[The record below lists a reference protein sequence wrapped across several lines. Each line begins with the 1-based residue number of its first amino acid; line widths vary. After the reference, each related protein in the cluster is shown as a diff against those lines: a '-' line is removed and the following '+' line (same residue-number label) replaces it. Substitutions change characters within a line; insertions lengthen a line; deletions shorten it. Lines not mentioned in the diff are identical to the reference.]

1 MARRRKSD
9 SPFSDELID
18 QLLEGREH
26 GAHLLGND
34 GLIGELKKRLAQRM
48 LEGEME
54 AHLDEPDQQEAGN
67 HRNGRSSKTVTMDG
81 ERVVLDIP
89 RDRHGQIDPTLIPKY
104 ARRFPG
110 FDDKIIALYARG
122 MSTRDI
128 RAHIQE
134 IYGIDVSANLVSA
147 VTESVMAD
155 ALAWQNRPLETVYAI
170 VYFDALRVKI
180 RDEGMVHNKAVYL
193 AIGITSHGAKE
204 ILGLWIEQTE
214 GAKFWMRVMTELKGR
229 GVADILIAVVDGL
242 KGFPEAITAVF
253 PDTVVQTCIVHLIRY
268 SMQFASWK
276 ERKAI
281 AKALRPIYGAVSAD
295 AAAAALEEFEQGPWG
310 QKYPPVVASWRRKW
324 EQVIPFFAF
333 SAEVRKIIYTTNA
346 IESLHSQVRK
356 TIRNKGHFPN
366 DEAAIKLIYL
376 SLRQIEAK
384 WKRPPKEW
392 HAAKSQ
398 LAIQFG
404 ERFILTE

>member
-1 MARRRKSD
+1 MAQRKKPESR
-9 SPFSDELID
+9 FSDELID
-18 QLLEGREH
+18 ELLEGREH

-34 GLIGELKKRLAQRM
+34 GLIGELKKRLAERM
-48 LEGEME
+48 LETEMDL
-54 AHLDEPDQQEAGN
+54 HLDDPEQQEAGN
-67 HRNGRSSKTVTMDG
+67 HRNGRSSKTVTMSDD
-81 ERVVLDIP
+81 RVVLDIP
-89 RDRHGQIDPTLIPKY
+89 RDRHGQFDPALIPKY

-134 IYGIDVSANLVSA
+134 IYGIDVSPNLVSA
-147 VTESVMAD
+147 VTQSVMAD
-155 ALAWQNRPLETVYAI
+155 AVAWQNRPLEETYAI
-170 VYFDALRVKI
+170 VYFDALRVKV
-180 RDEGMVHNKAVYL
+180 RDEGLVRNKAVYL
-193 AIGITSHGAKE
+193 AIGITCHGAKE

-214 GAKFWMRVMTELKGR
+214 GAKFWMRVMTELKSR
-229 GVADILIAVVDGL
+229 GVTDILIAVVDGL
-242 KGFPEAITAVF
+242 KGFPDAINAVF

-276 ERKAI
+276 DRKAI
-281 AKALRPIYGAVSAD
+281 AKALKPVYGAVSVE
-295 AAAAALEEFEQGPWG
+295 AAVAALGEFEHSTWG
-310 QKYPPVVASWRRKW
+310 QKYPPIVASWRRNW

-366 DEAAIKLIYL
+366 DDAAIKLIYL

-398 LAIQFG
+398 LAVQFG
-404 ERFILTE
+404 ERFVLAE